1 MSLKLR
7 LEVQLAAIDKMTRPL
22 KDAMAGSKGLAVTV
36 KASKDKLKELNAA
49 QRQLD
54 GFALLRKR
62 AAESTE
68 AFRKNQQALKDYQGK
83 LENTRVAK
91 DALMA
96 KTKLANKEYMA
107 EAKAIRALANPTTV
121 QVANL
126 QRMKGELEKLEREKA
141 KAINSHR
148 RTQHAMELETK
159 KIKGAKTA
167 RKELADALR
176 ESSLQLDKAGIKTH
190 QLSSHEANL
199 KTRIAATNAVLKTQE
214 SELAKVGR
222 RQQQLVAAK
231 SRYSKGME
239 ARDKI
244 AGAGAGSLAA
254 GGAAGAALAAPVSAY
269 AQAEN
274 AAMQLRVAMMGKGG
288 KVSADFEKIN
298 ALAERLG
305 NKLPGTTAELQD
317 MMTMLSRQGMSS
329 KAILGGVGEAAAYMG
344 VQLKLPYQT
353 AAEYAAK
360 LQDATGA
367 LESDMMGVM
376 DTIQRTYQVGV
387 DPSNMVAGFAKLA
400 PVLDLI
406 KQKGLNGAKAM
417 APLLAMADQ
426 SSLVGESAG
435 NAFRKVFQRSID
447 AKKIAKGNKLMQ
459 KDGVKLDF
467 TDGKGGF
474 GGMDKMFAQLS
485 KMKKLT
491 DQQRTKVIGEIWGDD
506 AETLQALNIMI
517 SKGMDGYKEM
527 QQKMDAQ
534 ASLQE
539 RVNAQLGTLANLWDA
554 ASGTFTNG
562 LVKFGEA
569 IAPELKELTQ
579 WITDVSEGMGKW
591 ATENPR
597 LANVLMKVVGI
608 AAIGLT
614 AFGGL
619 ALAVAGMMGP
629 FIMMRFAA
637 SSLWI
642 SLTSGIGVLGRI
654 GPFMKGFFMV
664 LRANPFIAL
673 TAFIAGFVVHFV
685 THFDQLKQ
693 MWKQADWKGI
703 GIFILQG
710 LEAGLNMM
718 TAGVYSVI
726 KGIFNGIIDLVIG
739 IFDIHSPS
747 RVFAQIGEYLMLGL
761 VGGITNGLAKVKD
774 AITGAGDATIAWFKE
789 KLGIHSPSRVFAQ
802 LGGFTMAG
810 LQQGIAGGQDGPL
823 SAVLGVAKRLT
834 AAGAGIALGVA
845 GPAMANQLD
854 QRGPMRATPP
864 AAAIAALA
872 PITITIHAAP
882 GMDEK
887 ALAQAVAR
895 EIARQQNQQAAN
907 RRSRWGDSD

>member
-1 MSLKLR
+1 MSNKLR
-7 LEVQLAAIDKMTRPL
+7 LEVVLAAVDKMTRPL
-22 KDAMAGSKGLAVTV
+22 KDAMAGSKGLAATV
-36 KASKDKLKELNAA
+36 KATREQLSALNKTQGSISAWRKLSSESKDIK
-49 QRQLD
+49 
-54 GFALLRKR
+54 
-62 AAESTE
+62 
-68 AFRKNQQALKDYQGK
+68 KNLEGAKQK
-83 LENTRVAK
+83 LEEVRAQMEK
-91 DALMA
+91 DGQSSE
-96 KTKLANKEYMA
+96 KLARQF
-107 EAKAIRALANPTTV
+107 AKA
-121 QVANL
+121 
-126 QRMKGELEKLEREKA
+126 EKA
-141 KAINSHR
+141 VETLTMAHR
-148 RTQHAMELETK
+148 K
-159 KIKGAKTA
+159 KLQAT
-167 RKELADALR
+167 R
-176 ESSLQLDKAGIKTH
+176 EASAALDKEGISTSN
-190 QLSSHEANL
+190 LASHETDL
-199 KTRIAATNAVLKTQE
+199 KNRIAATNAVLKTQE
-214 SELAKVGR
+214 EELAKVGR

-231 SRYSKGME
+231 AKYSKSME
-239 ARDKI
+239 ARDKV
-244 AGAGAGSLAA
+244 AGAGASSLAA
-254 GGAAGAALAAPVSAY
+254 GGAAGAALAAPVGAY

-298 ALAERLG
+298 ALAEKLG

-329 KAILGGVGEAAAYMG
+329 MAILGGVGEAAAYMG

-387 DPSNMVAGFAKLA
+387 DPSNMVAAFAKLS
-400 PVLDLI
+400 PVLDMI
-406 KQKGLNGAKAM
+406 KQKGLSGAKAM

-435 NAFRKVFQRSID
+435 NAFRKVFDRSID
-447 AKKIAKGNKLMQ
+447 AKKVAKANKMIAKEGI
-459 KDGVKLDF
+459 KLDF
-467 TDGKGGF
+467 TNGKGDF
-474 GGMDKMFAQLS
+474 GSIEQLFAQVAKL
-485 KMKKLT
+485 KKLNA
-491 DQQRTKVIGEIWGDD
+491 QQFKKVVSEIWGDD
-506 AETLQALNIMI
+506 AETLQALNNVILKNGI
-517 SKGMDGYKEM
+517 EGYREM
-527 QQKMDAQ
+527 QQKMEAQ

-579 WITDVSEGMGKW
+579 WITDVSESMGKW

-619 ALAVAGMMGP
+619 ALAIAGVMGP
-629 FIMMRFAA
+629 FIMMRLAAA
-637 SSLWI
+637 SLGI
-642 SLTSGIGVLGRI
+642 KLTSGIGILGKLGTVLGWI
-654 GPFMKGFFMV
+654 GRVIAFVGRLFLF
-664 LRANPFIAL
+664 NPI
-673 TAFIAGFVVHFV
+673 
-685 THFDQLKQ
+685 
-693 MWKQADWKGI
+693 
-703 GIFILQG
+703 
-710 LEAGLNMM
+710 
-718 TAGVYSVI
+718 S
-726 KGIFNGIIDLVIG
+726 LVITAIATGAYLIWRNWDTLGPKFAAMWEAIKAAFASGWEWVKSSTSAALQWFFNLPARFVELGSQIMQGMVRG
-739 IFDIHSPS
+739 IET
-747 RVFAQIGEYLMLGL
+747 GLG
-761 VGGITNGLAKVKD
+761 KVKD
-774 AITGAGDATIAWFKE
+774 AITGAGDATITWFKE

-802 LGGFTMAG
+802 LGSFTMAG

-834 AAGAGIALGVA
+834 TAGAITLGMA
-845 GPAMANQLD
+845 GTAMAMQLD

-864 AAAIAALA
+864 AAAVAAPA
-872 PITITIHAAP
+872 PISIVIHAAP

-895 EIARQQNQQAAN
+895 ELAKQQNQQAAN

>member
-1 MSLKLR
+1 MSNKLR
-7 LEVQLAAIDKMTRPL
+7 LEVVLAAVDKMTRPL
-22 KDAMAGSKGLAVTV
+22 KEAMAGSKGLAATV
-36 KASKDKLKELNAA
+36 KATREQLSALNKTQGSISAWRKLSSESKDIK
-49 QRQLD
+49 
-54 GFALLRKR
+54 
-62 AAESTE
+62 
-68 AFRKNQQALKDYQGK
+68 KNLGGAKQK
-83 LENTRVAK
+83 LEEVRTQMDKGGQASE
-91 DALMA
+91 
-96 KTKLANKEYMA
+96 KLARQF
-107 EAKAIRALANPTTV
+107 AKAEKAVETLTMAHRKKLQATRDASAALDKEGISTRNLAN
-121 QVANL
+121 Q
-126 QRMKGELEKLEREKA
+126 
-141 KAINSHR
+141 
-148 RTQHAMELETK
+148 ET
-159 KIKGAKTA
+159 
-167 RKELADALR
+167 D
-176 ESSLQLDKAGIKTH
+176 
-190 QLSSHEANL
+190 L
-199 KTRIAATNAVLKTQE
+199 KNRIAATNAVLKTQE

-387 DPSNMVAGFAKLA
+387 DPSNMVAGFAKLS

-406 KQKGLNGAKAM
+406 KQKGLSGAKAL

-459 KDGVKLDF
+459 KYGVKLDF

-485 KMKKLT
+485 QMKKLT

-527 QQKMDAQ
+527 QQKIDAQ

-579 WITDVSEGMGKW
+579 WIADVSEGMGKW

-608 AAIGLT
+608 AAICLT

-629 FIMMRFAA
+629 LIMANLA
-637 SSLWI
+637 WSY
-642 SLTSGIGVLGRI
+642 LTVSMGSGVGILGRI
-654 GPFMKGFFMV
+654 GTVLGWLGRVIAFVGRLFLLNPIGLAITAIAAGAYLIWRNWDTLGPKFAAIWEAIKSAFAAGWEWVKSSTSAALQWFFNLPARFMELGSQIMQGMV
-664 LRANPFIAL
+664 R
-673 TAFIAGFVVHFV
+673 
-685 THFDQLKQ
+685 
-693 MWKQADWKGI
+693 GI
-703 GIFILQG
+703 D
-710 LEAGLNMM
+710 AGL
-718 TAGVYSVI
+718 
-726 KGIFNGIIDLVIG
+726 D
-739 IFDIHSPS
+739 
-747 RVFAQIGEYLMLGL
+747 
-761 VGGITNGLAKVKD
+761 KVKD
-774 AITGAGDATIAWFKE
+774 AITGAGEATITWFKE

-810 LQQGIAGGQDGPL
+810 LQQGIAGGQGGPL

-864 AAAIAALA
+864 AAAIAAPA
-872 PITITIHAAP
+872 PISITIHAAP